1 MGNRF
6 VSRSGRQAELNKW
19 RSRLSEETAEFLTKT
34 EQKKFKNAQNVLL
47 DGYYLLLKE
56 YLREKKIS
64 L

>member
-19 RSRLSEETAEFLTKT
+19 RSGLSEEIAEFLTKT
-34 EQKKFKNAQNVLL
+34 ERKKFKNAQNVLL